1 MLFLKKKT
9 SYLQNFQK
17 LHFSFEKI
25 YLSPNIL
32 KNHQTIYKK
41 ARNGNM
47 RWAEIFDCSKRDREI
62 CVKTI
67 IPSQD
72 TAFRFSSALNYFKLF
87 GKISYIAWKKVK
99 YVGLYNW
106 HYPQNTYTET
116 IESLSMTLT
125 VDGKR
130 QRQRLLIFSSF
141 LLIRK

>member
-1 MLFLKKKT
+1 MGNCLVYVYQFVTSNAIFKKKNIW
-9 SYLQNFQK
+9 SSKFPKIAL
-17 LHFSFEKI
+17 LLWEI

-41 ARNGNM
+41 ARNVNI

-106 HYPQNTYTET
+106 LCT
-116 IESLSMTLT
+116 IPKIHTL
-125 VDGKR
+125 R
-130 QRQRLLIFSSF
+130 Q
-141 LLIRK
+141 